1 MLAADADIPELHKKT
16 LAETHAELAITTR
29 DLHTLNAALPA
40 KKHRGV
46 MDKTDN
52 LNEDIGRIAKKFA
65 ILHRL
70 WIISSLFLIKNNP
83 DVNLRSASRWESP
96 AAKHDAILTELFM
109 AMPEPLHKEMAK
121 YKSFSSVFTST
132 LNQERSNMLHAIKE
146 ASALI
151 FAPLKVPDATIFASP
166 ACKRDDAEMK
176 QLSIYKGE
184 YHRLAPIVF
193 ADPNQ
198 MTPDGFLRS
207 VVLLNV
213 LCLLLFGRNALNK
226 EKACGGPKARG
237 QIHSIHSMTEGLIAL
252 AMIFVCYLLSPDPE
266 LQIVGS
272 ETKIPYEADY
282 DFYLEHLF
290 KRSKW
295 AIDTVSWFN
304 MELFGSKQQTS
315 VAAEPRAP
323 PAPTFWTT

>member
-1 MLAADADIPELHKKT
+1 ML
-16 LAETHAELAITTR
+16 R
-29 DLHTLNAALPA
+29 
-40 KKHRGV
+40 
-46 MDKTDN
+46 
-52 LNEDIGRIAKKFA
+52 
-65 ILHRL
+65 
-70 WIISSLFLIKNNP
+70 
-83 DVNLRSASRWESP
+83 
-96 AAKHDAILTELFM
+96 
-109 AMPEPLHKEMAK
+109 
-121 YKSFSSVFTST
+121 
-132 LNQERSNMLHAIKE
+132 AIKDT
-146 ASALI
+146 SALI

-166 ACKRDDAEMK
+166 ACKRDEAEMK
-176 QLSIYKGE
+176 RLSIYKGE
-184 YHRLAPIVF
+184 YHHLAPIVF

-198 MTPDGFLRS
+198 MTPNGFLRS

-213 LCLLLFGRNALNK
+213 LCLLLFGRNAFTK
-226 EKACGGPKARG
+226 EKACGGPKERG

-252 AMIFVCYLLSPDPE
+252 AVIFVFYLLSPDPE

-315 VAAEPRAP
+315 VATEPRAP
-323 PAPTFWTT
+323 PATTCTWEDDFLNSLDNMTEPAAPVSIGSVSHTFTALEDPVHSLPPSPIHPSPSPSLGCLSPLSSPPLADPQQITTSNAMKHVTRTHTKAKK